1 MLSGFLVKRLD
12 NTYMFFH
19 PSFREWLMRRDEG
32 ESTKFLCDLR
42 LGHAAIAF
50 RLSRLQA
57 PLDGERTLELGHHVL
72 KAHVYRGVTPLWPS
86 RDLQVSKRHP
96 RTSPRLDRGVNG
108 ADRPG
113 ARQAAWLA
121 SSSECVSAALCTL
134 RNVYS
139 PNVKVSRLLL
149 LAGASPNYVTEY
161 LGNAPAL
168 CMYAHEGSV
177 EMVSLL
183 LEFGADV
190 ELTNSQGYAALTLAA
205 TRGHCDVVR
214 R

>member
-1 MLSGFLVKRLD
+1 MLSGFIVKRLD
-12 NTYMFFH
+12 DTYMFFH
-19 PSFREWLMRRDEG
+19 PSFREWLMRRDKE
-32 ESTKFLCDLR
+32 ESTKFLCDFR

-57 PLDGERTLELGHHVL
+57 PLDGEQILELGHHML
-72 KAHVYRGVTPLWPS
+72 KAHVYRTVAPCWPS
-86 RDLQVSKRHP
+86 RDL
-96 RTSPRLDRGVNG
+96 
-108 ADRPG
+108 
-113 ARQAAWLA
+113 LA
-121 SSSECVSAALCTL
+121 TWMDDSSECVSSALCTL
-134 RNVYS
+134 RNIYS

-149 LAGASPNYVTEY
+149 LAGASPNHITDY

-168 CMYAHEGSV
+168 CIYAHEGFV

-190 ELTNSQGYAALTLAA
+190 ELTNSQGCTALSLAA
-205 TRGHCDVVR
+205 ARGHCDVVR